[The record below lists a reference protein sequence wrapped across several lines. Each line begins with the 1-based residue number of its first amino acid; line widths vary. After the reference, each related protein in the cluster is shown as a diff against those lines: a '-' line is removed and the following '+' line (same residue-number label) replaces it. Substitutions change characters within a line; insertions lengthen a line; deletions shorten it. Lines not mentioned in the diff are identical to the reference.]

1 MVNVALYLRK
11 SREDEELKEETL
23 SRHETMLTEYCGRN
37 NLNIVRVYKE
47 VVSGENIANRPQ
59 MLALLDDVAAG
70 LFDGVVCIELE
81 RLSRGNPID
90 QCEILDTFKASKT
103 KIYTL
108 QKVYDLTKEEL
119 DEEYFEFAL
128 FMSRREYKTI
138 KRRLLR
144 GRMQAAEEGYY
155 TNSHAPFGFDREKT
169 EKGFVLV
176 PNKEADIVRT
186 IFERYINGDG
196 AYVIANSLNQ
206 MGARTKKGNLWTA
219 PLVLRVIQS
228 RLYIGEIHIWKYNK
242 WVEGKH
248 EGIIDKDTFDRAQ
261 QIHSTKSAKV
271 RRDYTTKNPLAGLV
285 RCGACG
291 KLLQRSHRAG
301 QQEYLTCVNP
311 GCEVRKSIR
320 LDKVEPLVLD
330 ELKKALDGFNYFLD
344 DPVDERSSENELK
357 LLNSELKTKEKQIDR
372 ACELLE
378 QGIYDIDRFKS
389 RTLSVQ
395 KDIEKIK
402 ARINEINSIPKTDN
416 RAKIPILEKV
426 FEIYPDLDRG
436 AKNKLLRSVIK
447 EIAITENDDGLD
459 LDMELLI

>member
-70 LFDGVVCIELE
+70 LFDGVVCVELE

-90 QCEILDTFKASKT
+90 QCEILDTFKTSKT

-108 QKVYDLTKEEL
+108 QKVYDLTQEEL

-155 TNSHAPFGFDREKT
+155 TNSHDPFGFDRQKT
-169 EKGFVLV
+169 EKGFVLI
-176 PNKEADIVRT
+176 PNKEADIVKT
-186 IFERYINGDG
+186 IFERYVNGDG
-196 AYVIANSLNQ
+196 AYVIANSLND

-228 RLYIGEIHIWKYNK
+228 RLYIGEIHIWKYDK
-242 WVEGKH
+242 WVKGKH
-248 EGIIDKDTFDRAQ
+248 EGIIDKDLFDRAQ
-261 QIHSTKSAKV
+261 EIHSAKSAKV
-271 RRDYTTKNPLAGLV
+271 RKDYTTKNPLAGLC
-285 RCGACG
+285 RCGSCG

-320 LDKVEPLVLD
+320 LDKVEPLVLN

-344 DPVDERSSENELK
+344 EPEKKPENELN
-357 LLNSELKTKEKQIDR
+357 LLNRELKTKEKQIDR

-378 QGIYDIDRFKS
+378 QGVYDIDRFKS
-389 RTLSVQ
+389 RTSLIQ
-395 KDIEKIK
+395 KDIE
-402 ARINEINSIPKTDN
+402 RIRSRISELNTPKPNN

-426 FEIYPDLDRG
+426 FEVYPDLNRAD
-436 AKNKLLRSVIK
+436 KNKLLRTVIK
-447 EIAITENDDGLD
+447 KIAITEKDDGID

>member
-70 LFDGVVCIELE
+70 LFDGVVCVELE

-108 QKVYDLTKEEL
+108 QKVYDLTQEEL

-155 TNSHAPFGFDREKT
+155 TNSHDPFGFDRQKT

-176 PNKEADIVRT
+176 ANKEADIVKT
-186 IFERYINGDG
+186 IFERYVNGDG
-196 AYVIANSLNQ
+196 AYVIANSLNE

-228 RLYIGEIHIWKYNK
+228 RLYIGEIHIWKYDK
-242 WVEGKH
+242 WVKGKH
-248 EGIIDKDTFDRAQ
+248 EGIIDKDLFDRAQ
-261 QIHSTKSAKV
+261 EIHSAKSAKV
-271 RRDYTTKNPLAGLV
+271 RKDYTTKNPFAGLC
-285 RCGACG
+285 RCGSCG

-320 LDKVEPLVLD
+320 LDKVEPLVLN

-344 DPVDERSSENELK
+344 EPEKKPENELN
-357 LLNSELKTKEKQIDR
+357 LLNRELVTKEKQIDR

-389 RTLSVQ
+389 RTSLIQ
-395 KDIEKIK
+395 KDIERIK
-402 ARINEINSIPKTDN
+402 SRISELSTPKPNN

-426 FEIYPDLDRG
+426 FEVYPDLNRAD
-436 AKNKLLRSVIK
+436 KNKLLRTVIK
-447 EIAITENDDGLD
+447 KIAITEKDDGID